1 MTSGPRPDRAEPAPS
16 IKNQPDGNE
25 FCLRFANHKFVRG
38 RRIMVRFRIWASS
51 LPLLGLAAFAHGEL
65 VPSNR
70 PCMTIG
76 DTPVQL
82 VTGWQSSWQNS
93 WQNSWQDGLR
103 VRFTDDPV
111 KATIHVE
118 LTDNA
123 EAADFTVA
131 DDEVGSSS
139 AACEAMVPPKLVTI
153 SREASARDQ
162 VVYLSSDGP
171 ADYRIFVKS
180 ATFTAQEVAAMLV
193 GARGNRRHLASLF

>member
-1 MTSGPRPDRAEPAPS
+1 
-16 IKNQPDGNE
+16 
-25 FCLRFANHKFVRG
+25 
-38 RRIMVRFRIWASS
+38 MVRFRIWAST

-65 VPSNR
+65 VSSNR

-76 DTPVQL
+76 DTSVQL
-82 VTGWQSSWQNS
+82 ATGWQSSFQS
-93 WQNSWQDGLR
+93 SWQDGLH
-103 VRFTDDPV
+103 VRFTDDPA

-139 AACEAMVPPKLVTI
+139 TACEAMAPPRLVTI

-162 VVYLSSDGP
+162 VVYLSSNGP

-193 GARGNRRHLASLF
+193 GARGDRRHLASLF